1 MGKHQALHLMNNG
14 YQLYVYNRTQAKAQ
28 ELLDKGAQWKS
39 PKEIA
44 EEVDYLFLML
54 GYPRDVEDMVL
65 GEAGILKHMK
75 KGAFLI
81 DHTTSTP
88 HLATRI
94 AEAA

>member
-1 MGKHQALHLMNNG
+1 M
-14 YQLYVYNRTQAKAQ
+14 
-28 ELLDKGAQWKS
+28 LDKGAQWKS

-65 GEAGILKHMK
+65 GEAGILKQMQ

>member
-1 MGKHQALHLMNNG
+1 M
-14 YQLYVYNRTQAKAQ
+14 AQ
-28 ELLDKGAQWKS
+28 Q
-39 PKEIA
+39 
-44 EEVDYLFLML
+44 VDYLFLML
-54 GYPRDVEDMVL
+54 GYPHDVEEMVL

-75 KGAFLI
+75 NGAFLI